1 MPVPDFQSFFI
12 PVLRLAADGNEHS
25 MAEMRHKIAE
35 DLNLSPEDLSQRLP
49 SGGQTVYANRVA
61 WGAIYLHRAGALER
75 TRRGV
80 FRITERGRELLQK
93 NFSKINVQTLSQFPE
108 FVAFHKGTG
117 DTTAVADG

>member
-12 PVLRLAADGNEHS
+12 PVLRLAADGHEHS

-61 WGAIYLHRAGALER
+61 WVQSTFTGQEHLSVHGVGCSASLNGVGSFFRR
-75 TRRGV
+75 TSARS
-80 FRITERGRELLQK
+80 T
-93 NFSKINVQTLSQFPE
+93 SKHSANSRNSLPST
-108 FVAFHKGTG
+108 KGPGTRPP
-117 DTTAVADG
+117 